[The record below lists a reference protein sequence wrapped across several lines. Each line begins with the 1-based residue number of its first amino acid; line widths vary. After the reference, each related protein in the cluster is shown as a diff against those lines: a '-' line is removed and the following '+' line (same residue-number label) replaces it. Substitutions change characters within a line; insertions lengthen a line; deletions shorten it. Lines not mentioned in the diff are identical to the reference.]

1 MQIGHLIYFQF
12 FFEIS
17 YFEDFLLNM
26 LIRSIL
32 TKKNPFKPLV
42 LNELYFIQKNEKD
55 WIVGIS
61 YIYPLPVQDNKQQY
75 N

>member
-1 MQIGHLIYFQF
+1 M
-12 FFEIS
+12 EIS
-17 YFEDFLLNM
+17 YFEDFFVKM

-55 WIVGIS
+55 WIVEMS

>member
-1 MQIGHLIYFQF
+1 
-12 FFEIS
+12 
-17 YFEDFLLNM
+17 M

-61 YIYPLPVQDNKQQY
+61 YIYPLPVQDNKKQY